1 MKLFA
6 RRKSAPPFHEYV
18 CEACHNGDVAMANHI
33 ETNGTTKDE
42 MGAALTDVLPDLRAF
57 ARSLTKDRVLADDLV
72 QDAAVRALT
81 SAHLFMRG
89 TNLKAWLFTIL
100 RNCFYN
106 NLRSRQREAALPSN
120 DPESHGAS
128 QEGHQESC
136 LALCDFRRAFW
147 QLSSEHREV
156 LMLVGPSG
164 LSYEMAGEVCGCAVG
179 TIKSRVSRARS
190 ELYRILKDEDIRTP
204 RSQVSPVSISIDT
217 HMANLTWLQETPA
230 LQETSAARIG
240 RPV

>member
-1 MKLFA
+1 MT
-6 RRKSAPPFHEYV
+6 SHM
-18 CEACHNGDVAMANHI
+18 GI
-33 ETNGTTKDE
+33 TGSTKDE
-42 MGAALTDVLPDLRAF
+42 MGHALIDVLPDLRAF

-72 QDAAVRALT
+72 QDVAVKALT
-81 SAHLFMRG
+81 SSHLFTPG

-106 NLRSRQREAALPSN
+106 NLRLRQREAALPGNS
-120 DPESHGAS
+120 PEIHGAS
-128 QEGHQESC
+128 AAGHQESC

-190 ELYRILKDEDIRTP
+190 ELYRILKAEDIPTS
-204 RSQVSPVSISIDT
+204 RSQVSPISISIDT
-217 HMANLTWLQETPA
+217 HIANLAWLRETP
-230 LQETSAARIG
+230 SAKVARQ
-240 RPV
+240 P